1 MAIIVQKFGGTS
13 LSTVDL
19 IKKAALRVKVEADAG
34 HQVVVVLSAM
44 AGMTDRFV
52 GLVRELSAAYDRSE
66 YDTVVSAGEQVSVG
80 LMAVAL
86 KNIGLSA
93 RSWLGWQI
101 PIRTSD
107 IHSSAKIEDISIDKL
122 QESLNQSEIAVVAGF
137 QGISPQGRITTLGR
151 GGSDTT
157 AVALAA
163 ALQAERCD
171 IYTDVEGVYTA
182 DPRFV
187 AKAGKLDQ
195 IAYDEML
202 ELASQGAKVLQR
214 DSVQLAMKHQVP
226 LRVLSSL
233 TTASGT
239 LISQYSQS
247 EGAKIRGVV
256 QSFSECKIQLKN
268 ISQGAFER
276 LASVLQ
282 NANITIDMPCHSLTP
297 CSSRWDYSFTVRE
310 EDLLQTQKLLDS
322 IKNEIK
328 FSLVTSDLHVARIS
342 IVGPYLS
349 ENPNLVQKLFHT
361 LAEKGIQVQDVSTS
375 DIKIS
380 VLVNKADSEKA
391 LSALHTAYN
400 LDVK

>member
-1 MAIIVQKFGGTS
+1 MSIIVQKFGGTS

-19 IKKAALRVKVEADAG
+19 IKKAALRVKVEAEAG

-52 GLVRELSAAYDRSE
+52 GFVRELSAAYDRSE

-86 KNIGLSA
+86 NNIGLSA

-107 IHSSAKIEDISIDKL
+107 IHSSAKIEEISVDKL
-122 QESLNQSEIAVVAGF
+122 QQSLDQGEIAVVAGF
-137 QGISPQGRITTLGR
+137 QGISSQGRITTLGR

-182 DPRFV
+182 DPRV
-187 AKAGKLDQ
+187 VSKAGKLDQ

-239 LISQYSQS
+239 LISQDSES
-247 EGAKIRGVV
+247 EGAQIRGVV
-256 QSFSECKIQLKN
+256 QSFSECKIQLKD

-276 LASVLQ
+276 LASVLK
-282 NANITIDMPCHSLTP
+282 NADIAIDMPCHSLTT
-297 CSSRWDYSFTVRE
+297 CGSRWNYTFTVRE
-310 EDLLQTQKLLDS
+310 EDFLQTEKLLGS
-322 IKNEIK
+322 IKKEIK
-328 FSLVTSDLHVARIS
+328 FSLVTSNPHVARIS

-361 LAEKGIQVQDVSTS
+361 LAEKGIQVQGASTS